1 MLFNEYQ
8 RFLNCIAMLKT
19 VQNEKEDAA
28 RLLYEF
34 ELSVLKNIERMTE
47 DCTVK
52 EV

>member
-1 MLFNEYQ
+1 MWPKLFNLTKIRSCKCY
-8 RFLNCIAMLKT
+8 L
-19 VQNEKEDAA
+19 

-34 ELSVLKNIERMTE
+34 ELSVLKNIEQMTE